1 MSSQNRTPSRAAPL
15 LGGRVIK
22 KLAPSAPGAK
32 RLAAR
37 HGDSLICV
45 RYRDDPATGRRLTTV
60 ELIAD
65 ARPLPPPAGIRIAYD
80 EIELRRRVKA
90 AGGIWDAEHKLWR
103 LQKNL
108 IRKLKLENRIVTE
121 NA

>member
-1 MSSQNRTPSRAAPL
+1 MSSQNRTSSRVAPV
-15 LGGRVIK
+15 LGGSVIK

-45 RYRDDPATGRRLTTV
+45 RYRDDPATGQRLTTV
-60 ELIAD
+60 ELIVD

-103 LQKNL
+103 LK
-108 IRKLKLENRIVTE
+108 RTSS
-121 NA
+121 AS

>member
-1 MSSQNRTPSRAAPL
+1 MSSQNRTSSRAAPL

-37 HGDSLICV
+37 YGDSLICV

-108 IRKLKLENRIVTE
+108 IRKLKLENRIVAE